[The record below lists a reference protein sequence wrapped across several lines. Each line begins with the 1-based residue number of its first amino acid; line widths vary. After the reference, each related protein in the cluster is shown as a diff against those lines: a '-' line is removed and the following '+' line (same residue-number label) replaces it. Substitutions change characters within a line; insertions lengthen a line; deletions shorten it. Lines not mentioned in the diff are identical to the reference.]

1 MRALFVL
8 AVLLAIVGCAA
19 QPTVTSD
26 GLVSERSAKF
36 DQLYLRPNADLSAY
50 RRALIE
56 PVPVKFAKD
65 YLTRQH
71 GLNHL
76 LAQPLGKPYQD
87 PEAVA
92 QDLAAL
98 MQASLRDAF
107 RAAHYEIADA
117 PAPGV
122 LRIAARVEELYINA
136 PDEMSSSV
144 KASFNRDTGQA
155 TLSLDAVDSTTGQVL
170 ARVVHHAIV
179 REATR
184 ANLADDTTNR
194 FWLETAFRRWAGSVA
209 AEFGAPRRVQ
219 VSLANQP

>member
-8 AVLLAIVGCAA
+8 AVLLGIVGCAA
-19 QPTVTSD
+19 QPTLTSD

-36 DQLYLRPNADLSAY
+36 DELYLRPNADRSAY

-76 LAQPLGKPYQD
+76 LAQPLGRPYQD

-107 RAAHYEIADA
+107 RAANYEIAGE
-117 PAPGV
+117 PGPGV
-122 LRIAARVEELYINA
+122 LRISARVDELYINA

-144 KASFNRDTGQA
+144 RAAANRDTGQA
-155 TLSLDAVDSTTGQVL
+155 TLSLEAADSVTGNVL
-170 ARVVHHAIV
+170 ARIVHRTIV

-194 FWLETAFRRWAGSVA
+194 FWLETAFRRWAKNVTT
-209 AEFGAPRRVQ
+209 EFGAARRVQ
-219 VSLANQP
+219 VSLGVQP

>member
-1 MRALFVL
+1 MRALFFL
-8 AVLLAIVGCAA
+8 ALLLGIAGCAA

-36 DQLYLRPNADLSAY
+36 DELYLRPNADLSAY

-56 PVPVKFAKD
+56 PVPVTFAKD

-87 PEAVA
+87 PDAVA
-92 QDLAAL
+92 EDLATL

-107 RAAHYEIADA
+107 TAAHYEIVGE
-117 PAPGV
+117 PGPGV
-122 LRIAARVEELYINA
+122 LRISARIDELFINA

-144 KASFNRDTGQA
+144 KAAFNRETGQA
-155 TLSLDAVDSTTGQVL
+155 TLSLNAVDSTTGQVL
-170 ARVVHHAIV
+170 ARVVHRTIV

-209 AEFGAPRRVQ
+209 TEFAAPRRVQ
-219 VSLANQP
+219 MSLANQP

>member
-1 MRALFVL
+1 MRALFIF
-8 AVLLAIVGCAA
+8 AVLLGITGCAA
-19 QPTVTSD
+19 QPMVTSD

-36 DQLYLRPNADLSAY
+36 DELYLRPSADLSAY
-50 RRALIE
+50 RRVLIE

-65 YLTRQH
+65 YLARQH

-87 PEAVA
+87 TDAVA

-107 RAAHYEIADA
+107 AAAHYEIAGE
-117 PAPGV
+117 PGPGV
-122 LRIAARVEELYINA
+122 LRISARVDEPYINA

-144 KASFNRDTGQA
+144 KAAFNRDTGQA
-155 TLSLDAVDSTTGQVL
+155 TLSLDAVDSSTGEVL
-170 ARVVHHAIV
+170 ARVLHRTIV
-179 REATR
+179 REVTR

-194 FWLETAFRRWAGSVA
+194 FWLETAFRRWAKNVT
-209 AEFGAPRRVQ
+209 AEFGAGRRVQ

>member
-36 DQLYLRPNADLSAY
+36 EELYLRPGADLSAY

-65 YLTRQH
+65 YLARQH

-76 LAQPLGKPYQD
+76 LAQPMGKPYQD
-87 PEAVA
+87 PDAVA

-107 RAAHYEIADA
+107 AAAHYEIAGESG
-117 PAPGV
+117 PGV
-122 LRIAARVEELYINA
+122 LRISARIDELYINA
-136 PDEMSSSV
+136 PDELSSSIR
-144 KASFNRDTGQA
+144 AAANRDTGQA
-155 TLSLDAVDSTTGQVL
+155 TLSLEAADSTTGQVL
-170 ARVVHHAIV
+170 ARVMHRTIV
-179 REATR
+179 REATG

-194 FWLETAFRRWAGSVA
+194 FWLETAFRRWAKNVTT
-209 AEFGAPRRVQ
+209 EFGAGRRMQ
-219 VSLANQP
+219 VSLGNQP